1 MLFSCCL
8 VSSLLFLTECSH
20 TPFLCPHTYIQAVP
34 GLFAALARKRLDRNM
49 LLDKTRLVLAEKE
62 LEVTKAR
69 ADARVAT
76 ADARVATADARV
88 ATAELETTKLRLQAK
103 NLEVLRLANSV
114 NLRGAIGKFVEG
126 IVRVTHVSIDLPL
139 PHSPCTI
146 IHNLQSLFRKTRC
159 CPFLASSP
167 RPR

>member
-1 MLFSCCL
+1 M
-8 VSSLLFLTECSH
+8 TK
-20 TPFLCPHTYIQAVP
+20 
-34 GLFAALARKRLDRNM
+34 AR
-49 LLDKTRLVLAEKE
+49 AEKE

-88 ATAELETTKLRLQAK
+88 AHAELETTKLRLQAK
-103 NLEVLRLANSV
+103 NLEALRLVNSV

-146 IHNLQSLFRKTRC
+146 IHNL
-159 CPFLASSP
+159 
-167 RPR
+167 

>member
-69 ADARVAT
+69 

>member
-1 MLFSCCL
+1 
-8 VSSLLFLTECSH
+8 VAT
-20 TPFLCPHTYIQAVP
+20 
-34 GLFAALARKRLDRNM
+34 
-49 LLDKTRLVLAEKE
+49 
-62 LEVTKAR
+62 